1 MEVYVMIYNNYI
13 ELKKNNDKLLYLF
26 EVGNFF
32 IFIDEDARKVS
43 NIINLKLTSF
53 GNNVKCVFPI
63 NSLDKYINL
72 FNELGLNVSVIY
84 KVNNKE
90 VVKNKDIEELDIYKK
105 YIDLIYYTEMITR
118 KYTKYEKFCL
128 VNDIKSR
135 TYNGLELIIRCYKSY
150 KKEEKIRCL
159 NELDVLI
166 RCIQV
171 FVRVSYK
178 NKYITNNNYFAWS
191 NKLFNI
197 GNLLGGWINSCV
209 KL

>member
-1 MEVYVMIYNNYI
+1 MIYNKYV
-13 ELKKNNDKLLYLF
+13 ELKKQNNKLLYLF

-32 IFIDEDARKVS
+32 IFINEDAKLVS
-43 NIINLKLTSF
+43 SIIDLKLTKF
-53 GNNVKCVFPI
+53 GNNVKCGFPV
-63 NSLDKYINL
+63 NSLEKYINI
-72 FNELGLNVSVIY
+72 FNELGLNVSIIY
-84 KVNNKE
+84 KVNCKE
-90 VVKNKDIEELDIYKK
+90 VNKNKDIEELDIYKK
-105 YIDLIYYTEMITR
+105 YIDLIFYTEMVTK
-118 KYTKYEKFCL
+118 KYPKYEKFCL

-135 TYNGLELIIRCYKSY
+135 TYKGLELIIRCYKSF
-150 KKEEKIRCL
+150 KRDDKIKYL

-197 GNLLGGWINSCV
+197 GNLLGGWVNKCV
-209 KL
+209 RV

>member
-1 MEVYVMIYNNYI
+1 MIYDKYV
-13 ELKKNNDKLLYLF
+13 ELKNKDNKLLYLF

-32 IFIDEDARKVS
+32 IFINEDAKKIS
-43 NIINLKLTSF
+43 ELTNLKLTKF
-53 GNNVKCVFPI
+53 GNNVKCGFPI
-63 NSLDKYINL
+63 NSLDKYINI
-72 FNELGLNVSVIY
+72 FNEIGLDVSVIY
-84 KVNNKE
+84 KVNNRE
-90 VVKNKDIEELDIYKK
+90 VIKDKDIEELDIYKN

-118 KYTKYEKFCL
+118 KYPKYEKFCL
-128 VNDIKSR
+128 VNDIKCR
-135 TYNGLELIIRCYKSY
+135 TYKGLELIIRCYKLY
-150 KKEEKIRCL
+150 KREDKLKLL

-209 KL
+209 KV